1 MPANIDP
8 RYFIDVQLPAALQR
22 HPQELR
28 RIGGRYLFHV
38 PPEGGFLLD
47 LDSMPPALYHNT
59 PIPTH
64 VRPTITM
71 QMAMPDLQKI
81 IDILN
86 DPRSPAGAAGNA
98 LVAAYFGGRIKISPP
113 AAVMQ
118 ALKLQQVIPLL
129 GLV

>member
-1 MPANIDP
+1 MPVDP
-8 RYFIDVQLPAALQR
+8 RQFIDVQLPAALQR
-22 HPQELR
+22 HPAELH

-38 PPEGGFLLD
+38 PPEGSFLLD
-47 LDSMPPALYHNT
+47 LDSVPPALYRH

-64 VRPTITM
+64 LRPTVTM

-86 DPRSPAGAAGNA
+86 DPARGPSQAAGA

-113 AAVMQ
+113 AAMMQ

-129 GLV
+129 GMS